1 MDLKQWCQLDE
12 QIYIAEMDERYK
24 QHAGLVYSEHLVERL
39 AEMRTIS
46 AEIFVNFFS
55 QPREL
60 FLSSLENIAD
70 SSTKRLEL
78 KLYNLRNE
86 KIISSHYRF
95 ARAPVNWSTWRQFN
109 GIEKDSKK
117 RKHVFDEFI
126 SKTRYISPVIKERF
140 DQMDETYRK
149 YSDNKM
155 TPLGGYLENEKISYS
170 HLRNFVKSM
179 GRRARRPFQEALYS
193 VSKKVLGRKAEY
205 YDDFYFFRNRVYA
218 ELEKEFVG
226 INPIA
231 QVRHTLATMQ
241 FDLSSIHI
249 DTKQRKNK
257 YPSPICFFVKV
268 PNDIRV
274 LYKSESPYFDLQ
286 GCYHEMGHAV
296 HASSIS
302 AEAEY
307 WKRYSFSMGIA
318 EIFSIFLE
326 RLTKNRNYLSS
337 LGIKNNYIL
346 EDIEARNNF
355 MDLFFVTFYT
365 ANSLMKAEFW
375 HKKLSIEEAS
385 DVYARLIKEYTGFEM
400 PGEYWM
406 LHHILPDAIMYVPS
420 YLIAAVRA
428 VELDHHLRDRFG
440 EKWWTQV
447 ETGKYIREIM
457 QPGAAINLSTF
468 SRLDSSLFM
477 NEIADIG
484 SM

>member
-1 MDLKQWCQLDE
+1 MNLKRWCQLDE
-12 QIYIAEMDERYK
+12 QIYIAEMDERYN
-24 QHAGLVYSEHLVERL
+24 QHAGLYYSERMIERL
-39 AEMRTIS
+39 AEMRAIS
-46 AEIFVNFFS
+46 AETFVNLFS

-60 FLSSLENIAD
+60 FLGSLENIAD
-70 SSTKRLEL
+70 SSTKKLEL

-86 KIISSHYRF
+86 KIISSRYRF

-109 GIEKDSKK
+109 SIEKDPKR

-140 DQMDETYRK
+140 DQMDRIYRK
-149 YSDNKM
+149 YSDNKL

-170 HLRNFVKSM
+170 HLGDFVKSL
-179 GRRARRPFQEALYS
+179 GRQARKPFQEALHS
-193 VSKKVLGRKAEY
+193 ISKKVLGRKAEY

-218 ELEKEFVG
+218 DLDKEFVG
-226 INPIA
+226 VNPTE
-231 QVRHTLATMQ
+231 QVRRTLATMR

-249 DTKQRKNK
+249 DTEQRKNK
-257 YPSPICFFVKV
+257 YPSPICFFVQV

-307 WKRYSFSMGIA
+307 WNRYSFSMGIA

-326 RLTKNRNYLSS
+326 RLTKNRKYLSS
-337 LGIKNNYIL
+337 LGIKNNQVL
-346 EDIEARNNF
+346 EEIEVRNNF

-375 HKKLSIEEAS
+375 HEKLSIEKAS
-385 DVYARLIKEYTGFEM
+385 DVYARLIKEYTGFEI

-428 VELDHHLRDRFG
+428 VELDHHLQDRFG

-447 ETGKYIREIM
+447 ETGKYIREII
-457 QPGAAINLSTF
+457 QPGTAINLSRF

-477 NEIADIG
+477 NELTDIG

>member
-1 MDLKQWCQLDE
+1 MELKQWCQLDE

-24 QHAGLVYSEHLVERL
+24 QHAGLSYNEQMIERL

-46 AEIFVNFFS
+46 AETFVNFFS

-70 SSTKRLEL
+70 SSTKKLEL

-86 KIISSHYRF
+86 KIVSSRYRF
-95 ARAPVNWSTWRQFN
+95 ARAPVNWSTWHQFSS
-109 GIEKDSKK
+109 IEKDPKK

-140 DQMDETYRK
+140 DKMDEIYRK
-149 YSDNKM
+149 YSDNKL

-170 HLRNFVKSM
+170 RLGNFVKSM
-179 GRRARRPFQEALYS
+179 GRQAKRPFQEALDS
-193 VSKKVLGRKAEY
+193 ISKRVLGRKAEY

-218 ELEKEFVG
+218 DLEKELVG
-226 INPIA
+226 VNPTA
-231 QVRHTLATMQ
+231 QVIHTLATMQ
-241 FDLSSIHI
+241 FNLSSIHI
-249 DTKQRKNK
+249 DMEQRKNK
-257 YPSPICFFVKV
+257 YPSPICFFVQV

-286 GCYHEMGHAV
+286 GCYHEMGHAL

-307 WKRYSFSMGIA
+307 WNRYGFSMGIA

-326 RLTKNRNYLSS
+326 RLTMNRKYLSS

-346 EDIEARNNF
+346 EEIEARSKF

-375 HKKLSIEEAS
+375 HKKLSIENAS
-385 DVYARLIKEYTGFEM
+385 DLYARLIKEYTGFEM

-428 VELDHHLRDRFG
+428 VELDHHLQDRFG

-447 ETGKYIREIM
+447 EAGKYLREII
-457 QPGAAINLSTF
+457 QPGAAIHLSTF

-477 NEIADIG
+477 NELIDIG

>member
-1 MDLKQWCQLDE
+1 MNLKRWCQLDE
-12 QIYIAEMDERYK
+12 QIYIAEMDERYN
-24 QHAGLVYSEHLVERL
+24 QHAGLYYSERMIERL
-39 AEMRTIS
+39 AEMRAIS
-46 AEIFVNFFS
+46 AETFVNLFS

-60 FLSSLENIAD
+60 FLGSLENIAD
-70 SSTKRLEL
+70 SSTKKLEL

-86 KIISSHYRF
+86 KIISSRYRF
-95 ARAPVNWSTWRQFN
+95 ARAAVNWSTWRQFN
-109 GIEKDSKK
+109 SIEKDPKR

-126 SKTRYISPVIKERF
+126 SKTKYISPVIKERF
-140 DQMDETYRK
+140 DQMDRIYRK
-149 YSDNKM
+149 YSDNKL

-170 HLRNFVKSM
+170 HLGDFVKSL
-179 GRRARRPFQEALYS
+179 GRQARKPFQEALHS
-193 VSKKVLGRKAEY
+193 ISKKVLGRKAEY

-218 ELEKEFVG
+218 DLDKEFVG
-226 INPIA
+226 VNPTE
-231 QVRHTLATMQ
+231 QVRRTLATMR

-249 DTKQRKNK
+249 DTEQRKNK
-257 YPSPICFFVKV
+257 YPSPICFFVQV

-307 WKRYSFSMGIA
+307 WNRYSFSMGIA

-326 RLTKNRNYLSS
+326 RLTKNRKYLSS
-337 LGIKNNYIL
+337 LGIKNNHVL
-346 EDIEARNNF
+346 EEIEARNNF

-375 HKKLSIEEAS
+375 HEKLSIEKAS
-385 DVYARLIKEYTGFEM
+385 DVYARLIKEYTGFEI

-428 VELDHHLRDRFG
+428 VELDHHLQDRFG

-447 ETGKYIREIM
+447 ETGKYIREII
-457 QPGAAINLSTF
+457 QPGTAINLSRF

-477 NEIADIG
+477 NELTDIG

>member
-1 MDLKQWCQLDE
+1 MNLKRWCQLDE

-24 QHAGLVYSEHLVERL
+24 QHAGLYYSEGMIERL

-46 AEIFVNFFS
+46 AETFVNFFS

-70 SSTKRLEL
+70 SSTKKLEL

-86 KIISSHYRF
+86 KIISSRYRF

-109 GIEKDSKK
+109 SIEKDPKR

-140 DQMDETYRK
+140 DQMDRIYRK
-149 YSDNKM
+149 YSYNKL

-170 HLRNFVKSM
+170 HLGDFVKSL
-179 GRRARRPFQEALYS
+179 GRQARKPFQEALYS
-193 VSKKVLGRKAEY
+193 ISKKVLGRKAEY

-218 ELEKEFVG
+218 DLDKEFVG
-226 INPIA
+226 VNPTE
-231 QVRHTLATMQ
+231 QVRRTLARMR

-249 DTKQRKNK
+249 DTEQRKNK
-257 YPSPICFFVKV
+257 YPSPICFFVQV

-302 AEAEY
+302 AVAEY
-307 WKRYSFSMGIA
+307 WNRYSFSMGIA

-326 RLTKNRNYLSS
+326 RLTKNRKYLSS
-337 LGIKNNYIL
+337 LGIKNNYVL
-346 EDIEARNNF
+346 EEIEARNNF

-375 HKKLSIEEAS
+375 HKKLSIEKAS
-385 DVYARLIKEYTGFEM
+385 DVYARLIKEYTGFEI

-428 VELDHHLRDRFG
+428 VELDHHLQDRFG

-447 ETGKYIREIM
+447 ETGKYIREII
-457 QPGAAINLSTF
+457 QPGAAINLLRF

-477 NEIADIG
+477 NELTDIG

>member
-1 MDLKQWCQLDE
+1 MNLKRWCQLDE
-12 QIYIAEMDERYK
+12 QIYIAEMDERYN
-24 QHAGLVYSEHLVERL
+24 QHAGLYYSEHMIERL
-39 AEMRTIS
+39 AEMRAIS
-46 AEIFVNFFS
+46 AETFVNLFS

-60 FLSSLENIAD
+60 FLDSLENIAD
-70 SSTKRLEL
+70 SSTKKLEL

-86 KIISSHYRF
+86 KIISSRYRF

-109 GIEKDSKK
+109 SIEKDPKR

-126 SKTRYISPVIKERF
+126 SKTKYISPVIKERF
-140 DQMDETYRK
+140 DQMDRIYRK
-149 YSDNKM
+149 YSDNKL

-170 HLRNFVKSM
+170 HLGDFVKSL
-179 GRRARRPFQEALYS
+179 GRQARKPFQEALHS
-193 VSKKVLGRKAEY
+193 ISKKVLGRKAEY

-218 ELEKEFVG
+218 DLDKEFVG
-226 INPIA
+226 VNPTE
-231 QVRHTLATMQ
+231 QVRRTLARMR

-249 DTKQRKNK
+249 DTEQRKNK
-257 YPSPICFFVKV
+257 YPSPICFFVQV

-307 WKRYSFSMGIA
+307 WNRYSFSMGIA

-326 RLTKNRNYLSS
+326 RLTKNRKYLSS
-337 LGIKNNYIL
+337 LGIKNNHVL
-346 EDIEARNNF
+346 EEIEARNNF

-375 HKKLSIEEAS
+375 HEKLSIEKAS
-385 DVYARLIKEYTGFEM
+385 DVYARLIKEYTGFEI

-428 VELDHHLRDRFG
+428 VELDRHLQDRFG

-447 ETGKYIREIM
+447 ETGKYIREII
-457 QPGAAINLSTF
+457 QPGTAINLSRF

-477 NEIADIG
+477 NELTDIG

>member
-1 MDLKQWCQLDE
+1 MNLKRWCQLDE
-12 QIYIAEMDERYK
+12 QIYIAEMDERYN
-24 QHAGLVYSEHLVERL
+24 QHAGLYYSERMIERL
-39 AEMRTIS
+39 AEMRAIS
-46 AEIFVNFFS
+46 AETFVNLFS

-60 FLSSLENIAD
+60 FLGSLENIAD
-70 SSTKRLEL
+70 SSTNKLEL

-86 KIISSHYRF
+86 KIISSRYRF

-109 GIEKDSKK
+109 SIEKDPKR

-140 DQMDETYRK
+140 DQMDRIYRK
-149 YSDNKM
+149 YSDNKL

-170 HLRNFVKSM
+170 HLGDFVKSL
-179 GRRARRPFQEALYS
+179 GRQARKPFQEALHS
-193 VSKKVLGRKAEY
+193 ISKKVLGRKAEY

-218 ELEKEFVG
+218 DLDKEFVG
-226 INPIA
+226 VNPTE
-231 QVRHTLATMQ
+231 QVRRTLATMR

-249 DTKQRKNK
+249 DTEQRKNK
-257 YPSPICFFVKV
+257 YPSPICFFVQV

-307 WKRYSFSMGIA
+307 WNRYSFSMGIA

-326 RLTKNRNYLSS
+326 RLTKNRKYLSS
-337 LGIKNNYIL
+337 LGIKNNHVL
-346 EDIEARNNF
+346 EEIEARNNF

-375 HKKLSIEEAS
+375 HEKLSIEKAS
-385 DVYARLIKEYTGFEM
+385 DVYARLIKEYTGFEI

-428 VELDHHLRDRFG
+428 VELDHHLQDRFG

-447 ETGKYIREIM
+447 ETGKYIREII
-457 QPGAAINLSTF
+457 QPGTAINLSRF

-477 NEIADIG
+477 NELTDIG

>member
-24 QHAGLVYSEHLVERL
+24 QHAGLSYSEHIIERL

-46 AEIFVNFFS
+46 AETFVNFFS

-70 SSTKRLEL
+70 SSTKKLEL

-86 KIISSHYRF
+86 KIISSRYRF

-109 GIEKDSKK
+109 SIEKDPKK

-140 DQMDETYRK
+140 DQMDGIYRK
-149 YSDNKM
+149 YSDNKL

-170 HLRNFVKSM
+170 HLGNFVKSM
-179 GRRARRPFQEALYS
+179 GRQARRPFQEALHS
-193 VSKKVLGRKAEY
+193 ISEKVLGRKAEY

-218 ELEKEFVG
+218 DLEKEFVG
-226 INPIA
+226 VNPTA

-241 FDLSSIHI
+241 FDQSSIHI
-249 DTKQRKNK
+249 DTEQRKNK
-257 YPSPICFFVKV
+257 YPSPICFFVQV

-307 WKRYSFSMGIA
+307 WNRYSFSMGIA

-326 RLTKNRNYLSS
+326 RLTKNRKYLSS
-337 LGIKNNYIL
+337 LGIKKNHIL
-346 EDIEARNNF
+346 EEIEARNNF

-375 HKKLSIEEAS
+375 HEKLSMEKAS

-406 LHHILPDAIMYVPS
+406 LHHILPDAIMYAPS

-447 ETGKYIREIM
+447 ETGKYIREII

-477 NEIADIG
+477 NELTDIG

>member
-1 MDLKQWCQLDE
+1 MNLKRWCQLDE
-12 QIYIAEMDERYK
+12 QIYIAEMDERYN
-24 QHAGLVYSEHLVERL
+24 QHAGLYYSERMIERL
-39 AEMRTIS
+39 AEMRAIS
-46 AEIFVNFFS
+46 AETFVNLFS

-60 FLSSLENIAD
+60 FLGSLENIAD
-70 SSTKRLEL
+70 SSTKKLEL

-86 KIISSHYRF
+86 KIISSRYRF

-109 GIEKDSKK
+109 SIEKDPKR

-140 DQMDETYRK
+140 DQMDRIYRK
-149 YSDNKM
+149 YSDNKL

-170 HLRNFVKSM
+170 HLGDFVKSL
-179 GRRARRPFQEALYS
+179 GRQARKPFQEALRS
-193 VSKKVLGRKAEY
+193 ISKKVLGRKAEY

-218 ELEKEFVG
+218 DLDKEFVG
-226 INPIA
+226 VNPTE
-231 QVRHTLATMQ
+231 QVRRTLATMR

-249 DTKQRKNK
+249 DTEQRKNK
-257 YPSPICFFVKV
+257 YPSPICFFVQV

-307 WKRYSFSMGIA
+307 WNRYSFSMGIA

-326 RLTKNRNYLSS
+326 RLTKNRKYLSS
-337 LGIKNNYIL
+337 LGIKNNHVL
-346 EDIEARNNF
+346 EEIEARNNF

-375 HKKLSIEEAS
+375 HEKLSIEKAS
-385 DVYARLIKEYTGFEM
+385 DVYARLIKEYTGFEI

-428 VELDHHLRDRFG
+428 VELDHHLQDRFG

-447 ETGKYIREIM
+447 ETGKYIREII
-457 QPGAAINLSTF
+457 QPGTAINLSRF

-477 NEIADIG
+477 NELTDIG

>member
-1 MDLKQWCQLDE
+1 MELKQWCQLDE

-24 QHAGLVYSEHLVERL
+24 QHAGLSYNEQMIERL

-46 AEIFVNFFS
+46 AETFVNFFS

-70 SSTKRLEL
+70 SSTKKLEL

-86 KIISSHYRF
+86 KIVSSCYRF
-95 ARAPVNWSTWRQFN
+95 ARAPVNWSTWHQFN
-109 GIEKDSKK
+109 SIEKDPKK

-140 DQMDETYRK
+140 DKMDEIYRK
-149 YSDNKM
+149 YSDNKL

-170 HLRNFVKSM
+170 RLGNFVKSM
-179 GRRARRPFQEALYS
+179 GRQAKRPFQEALDS
-193 VSKKVLGRKAEY
+193 ISKRVLGRKAEY

-218 ELEKEFVG
+218 DLEKELVG
-226 INPIA
+226 VNPTA
-231 QVRHTLATMQ
+231 QVIHTLATMQ
-241 FDLSSIHI
+241 FNLSSIHI
-249 DTKQRKNK
+249 DMEQRKNK
-257 YPSPICFFVKV
+257 YPSPICFFVQV

-286 GCYHEMGHAV
+286 GCYHEMGHAL

-307 WKRYSFSMGIA
+307 WNRYGFSMGIA

-326 RLTKNRNYLSS
+326 RLTKNRKYLSS

-346 EDIEARNNF
+346 EEIEARSKF

-375 HKKLSIEEAS
+375 HKKLSIENAS
-385 DVYARLIKEYTGFEM
+385 DLYARLIKEYTGFEM

-428 VELDHHLRDRFG
+428 VELDHHLQDRFG

-447 ETGKYIREIM
+447 EAGKYLREII

-477 NEIADIG
+477 NELIDIG

>member
-1 MDLKQWCQLDE
+1 MNLKRWCQLDE
-12 QIYIAEMDERYK
+12 QIYIAEMDERYN
-24 QHAGLVYSEHLVERL
+24 QHAGLYYSERMIERL
-39 AEMRTIS
+39 AEMRAIS
-46 AEIFVNFFS
+46 AETFVKLFS

-60 FLSSLENIAD
+60 FLGSLENIAD
-70 SSTKRLEL
+70 SSTKKLEL

-86 KIISSHYRF
+86 KIISSRYRF

-109 GIEKDSKK
+109 SIEKDPKR

-140 DQMDETYRK
+140 DQMDRIYRK
-149 YSDNKM
+149 YSDNKL
-155 TPLGGYLENEKISYS
+155 TPLGDYLENEKISYS
-170 HLRNFVKSM
+170 HLGDFVKSL
-179 GRRARRPFQEALYS
+179 GRQARKPFQEALHS
-193 VSKKVLGRKAEY
+193 ISKKVLGRKAEY

-218 ELEKEFVG
+218 DLDKEFVG
-226 INPIA
+226 VNPTE
-231 QVRHTLATMQ
+231 QVRRTLATMR

-249 DTKQRKNK
+249 DTEQRKNK
-257 YPSPICFFVKV
+257 YPSPICFFVQV

-307 WKRYSFSMGIA
+307 WNRYSFSMGIA

-326 RLTKNRNYLSS
+326 RLTKNRKYLSS
-337 LGIKNNYIL
+337 LGIKNNHVL
-346 EDIEARNNF
+346 EEIEARNNF

-375 HKKLSIEEAS
+375 HEKLSIEKAS
-385 DVYARLIKEYTGFEM
+385 DVYARLIKEYTGFEI

-428 VELDHHLRDRFG
+428 VELDHHLQDRFG

-447 ETGKYIREIM
+447 ETGKYIREII
-457 QPGAAINLSTF
+457 QPGTAINLSRF

-477 NEIADIG
+477 NELTDIG

>member
-1 MDLKQWCQLDE
+1 MNLKRWCQLDE
-12 QIYIAEMDERYK
+12 QIYIAEMDERYN
-24 QHAGLVYSEHLVERL
+24 QHAGLYYRERMIERL
-39 AEMRTIS
+39 AEMRAIS
-46 AEIFVNFFS
+46 AETFVNFFS

-70 SSTKRLEL
+70 SSTKKLEL
-78 KLYNLRNE
+78 RLYNLRNE
-86 KIISSHYRF
+86 KIISSRYRF
-95 ARAPVNWSTWRQFN
+95 ASAPVNWSTWRQFN
-109 GIEKDSKK
+109 SIEKDPKR

-126 SKTRYISPVIKERF
+126 SKTRYISPIIKERF
-140 DQMDETYRK
+140 DQMDTIYRK
-149 YSDNKM
+149 YSDNKL

-170 HLRNFVKSM
+170 HLGDFVKSL
-179 GRRARRPFQEALYS
+179 GRQARKPFQEALYS
-193 VSKKVLGRKAEY
+193 ISKKVLGRKAEY

-218 ELEKEFVG
+218 DLDKEFVG
-226 INPIA
+226 VNPTE
-231 QVRHTLATMQ
+231 QVRRTLATMR

-249 DTKQRKNK
+249 DTEQRKNK
-257 YPSPICFFVKV
+257 YPSPICFFVQV

-307 WKRYSFSMGIA
+307 WNRYSFSMGIA

-326 RLTKNRNYLSS
+326 RLTKNRKYLSS
-337 LGIKNNYIL
+337 LGIKNNHVL
-346 EDIEARNNF
+346 EEIEARNNF

-375 HKKLSIEEAS
+375 HEKLSIEKAS
-385 DVYARLIKEYTGFEM
+385 DVYARLIKEYTGFEI

-428 VELDHHLRDRFG
+428 VELDRHLQDRFG

-447 ETGKYIREIM
+447 ETGKYIREII
-457 QPGAAINLSTF
+457 QPGTAINLSRF

-477 NEIADIG
+477 NELTDIG